1 MRLHNTIVLTA
12 LLCLSLL
19 TGACT
24 RIGPG
29 YVGIKVSMAGD
40 NRGVNEIPT
49 TTGWAFYNPMNQNVY
64 EWPVFMQQVN
74 LEGTDA
80 ISFSAESM
88 VITAPLGFSYTLEA
102 AKVPHFFVKFR
113 TDDLDSFTHG
123 FLKNLIRDKMNEI
136 GSGKT
141 IDQITNDQKGF
152 LTQVKAEVQKV
163 VAPYGVHMEDQFGF
177 TGKIE
182 LPPQVTAAVNAKIKA
197 TQDAMAAENQLR
209 QTRAEM
215 EKERI
220 KNETYAT
227 NRIKMAEAEAEANL
241 KVAKSLTAELVEW
254 KKLDKWNGQLPQVSG
269 QGAGILLNLSK

>member
-1 MRLHNTIVLTA
+1 MMRKIMMIGVMLVLALNTA
-12 LLCLSLL
+12 
-19 TGACT
+19 ACT
-24 RIGPG
+24 RIGAG

-40 NRGVNEIPT
+40 NRGVDQIPT
-49 TTGWAFYNPMNQNVY
+49 TTGWVFYNPMTQTVY
-64 EWPVFMQQVN
+64 EWPTFMKQTN

-80 ISFSAESM
+80 ISFSSESM

-102 AKVPHFFVKFR
+102 SKVPHFFVKFR
-113 TDDLDSFTHG
+113 TDDLDGFTHG
-123 FLKNLIRDKMNEI
+123 FLKNLIRDKMNEVA
-136 GSGKT
+136 SGMT

-152 LTQVKAEVQKV
+152 LTKVKDEVQKA

-220 KNETYAT
+220 KNETYAA
-227 NRIKMAEAEAEANL
+227 NKIKYAEAEAEANL
-241 KVAKSLTAELVEW
+241 KVARSLTPELVEW
-254 KKLDKWNGQLPQVSG
+254 KKLDKWNGQLPQVTGSG
-269 QGAGILLNLSK
+269 GGVLLSLGK